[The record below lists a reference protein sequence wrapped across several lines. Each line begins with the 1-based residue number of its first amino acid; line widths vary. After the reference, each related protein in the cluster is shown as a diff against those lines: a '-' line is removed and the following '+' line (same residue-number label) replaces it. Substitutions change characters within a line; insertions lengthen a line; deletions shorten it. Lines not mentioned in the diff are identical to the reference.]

1 MMTTMNN
8 YVVIVPENVVAILH
22 NLIPGLQFLPIA
34 AVTHADD
41 PEQKRYLINMETPRE
56 KSE

>member
-1 MMTTMNN
+1 MNN

-56 KSE
+56 QSE